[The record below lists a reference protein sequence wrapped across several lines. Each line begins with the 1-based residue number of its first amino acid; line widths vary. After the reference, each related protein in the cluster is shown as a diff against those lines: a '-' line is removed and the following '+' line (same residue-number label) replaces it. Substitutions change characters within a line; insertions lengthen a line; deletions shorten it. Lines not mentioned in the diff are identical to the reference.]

1 MILSILQACDEIV
14 TCFVVLLDD
23 SKEKKKNIFYT
34 KEELTK
40 KECLCMV
47 VLEAKKIHKSYGN
60 KFNKQEVLKG
70 IDLTIEKGEFVSIM
84 GASGSGK
91 TTLLNVLSS
100 IDRVSDGTIQIE
112 GKEITQMKEKQLA
125 QFRKHHLGFIF
136 QDYNLLDTLTVKE
149 NILLPLSIQN
159 VSKKEAEQ
167 KFQTLVNELGI
178 ADLKN
183 KYPNEISGGQKQRTS
198 AARAFIHDPSIIF
211 ADEPTGALD
220 SKSASDLLNKL
231 SELNKKRQ
239 ATILMVTH
247 DPVAASFCNRV
258 IFIKDGQIYTELYKG
273 EQDRQTFF
281 KDIMKTQG
289 VLGGVHDE
297 R

>member
-1 MILSILQACDEIV
+1 M
-14 TCFVVLLDD
+14 VVLLDD
-23 SKEKKKNIFYT
+23 SKEKKKGTFYT

-40 KECLCMV
+40 KECLGMV
-47 VLEAKKIHKSYGN
+47 ILEAKKIHKSYGN

-70 IDLTIEKGEFVSIM
+70 IDITIEKGEFVSIM

-112 GKEITQMKEKQLA
+112 GKEMTQMKEKQLA
-125 QFRKHHLGFIF
+125 EFRKHHLGFIF

-159 VSKKEAEQ
+159 ISKKEAEQ
-167 KFQTLVNELGI
+167 KFQTLANELGI
-178 ADLKN
+178 LDLKD

-198 AARAFIHDPSIIF
+198 AARAFVHDPSIIF

-231 SELNKKRQ
+231 SELNEKRQ

-273 EQDRQTFF
+273 DQDRQTFF

-289 VLGGVHDE
+289 VLGGVQDE